1 MRLALL
7 YCYSYSV
14 MYSTHNHAQAEGIH
28 ELQAGQREIQERQE
42 EFVTAQ
48 QSSEIQQR
56 FVQIKQTGT
65 TTSQASIMMCV
76 LYVVTSTLQL
86 L

>member
-1 MRLALL
+1 
-7 YCYSYSV
+7 
-14 MYSTHNHAQAEGIH
+14 MYSTHNHTQAEGIQ

>member
-7 YCYSYSV
+7 YCYCYSV